1 MECKKKEEPKPFVQ
15 PPQNSFACY
24 YCWKTFSQ
32 KPTLAMH
39 IKELCKIAPKSI
51 DNIEKSS
58 EKSTKEKMDFQKKI
72 YNGSTIEIVPV
83 KGMFIRLLQIIHY

>member
-1 MECKKKEEPKPFVQ
+1 
-15 PPQNSFACY
+15 
-24 YCWKTFSQ
+24 
-32 KPTLAMH
+32 MH

-58 EKSTKEKMDFQKKI
+58 EKNTKEKMDFQKKI

-83 KGMFIRLLQIIHY
+83 KGMFIRLLQIIHYKTTHCVVPF